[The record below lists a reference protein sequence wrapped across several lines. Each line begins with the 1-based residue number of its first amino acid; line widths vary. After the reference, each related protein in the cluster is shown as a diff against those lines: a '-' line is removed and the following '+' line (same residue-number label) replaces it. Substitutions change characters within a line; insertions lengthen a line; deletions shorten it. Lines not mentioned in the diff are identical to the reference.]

1 MKKDHYSGNYR
12 LFTFWTDAHIFQ
24 KGQFCHANA
33 MFDSEFCR
41 RKIIKNLRSFFFL
54 KVSWDK
60 VGFEAKIIF
69 LTKVHRHK
77 SALRKGERF
86 GHFSQV
92 TWCPQS
98 LGRLFVLFPILC
110 FLSNCRVFSRL
121 LKYMRELYSRIS
133 CVVQDN
139 WMLLLTYCENAWSY
153 RVLN

>member
-1 MKKDHYSGNYR
+1 MNRCAHLPKGPILPCKRHVRFWVLSPEDYKEPEVVFKKVG
-12 LFTFWTDAHIFQ
+12 
-24 KGQFCHANA
+24 
-33 MFDSEFCR
+33 
-41 RKIIKNLRSFFFL
+41 
-54 KVSWDK
+54 WDK